1 MKNKRMRYISIT
13 AAILL
18 VFVLLMLLFSN
29 RSGDFSAM
37 EAQDGVLDATS
48 ADFSSAVYEIDGE
61 WTFYP
66 EVLGSGAELDAA
78 QPGER
83 DESIPYGSYRLKIHA
98 QPKQYLTLGGYSFD
112 YSTRVLVNGSEVLEI
127 GKVGASAAES
137 EPRIDY
143 MLIPIYTGEDGTVEV
158 VCQYANFVHREGGGL
173 TQMHLSTAEN
183 IDRMRRSRNLYSL
196 VLGGSLCLFGMYF
209 LLFAVFQGEIKYV
222 FLAVICALLGL
233 RDQNFYVLHLLP
245 ANYNWAVAYRFL
257 VLMITLQPCF
267 LLLLLQSLYEK
278 LAKPIV
284 VRCYAVLYA
293 VLAAAHFILPTQ
305 DIAPLSRIGYYL
317 SMPFF
322 LYLVVQLIRRFWRIR
337 RLEWDDVLVLLGY
350 LLLFGSNVYEAVFGR
365 IVMTITRHGAAPPY
379 LLVFVF
385 LIAGAIS
392 LKINRREQELSESRR
407 QREVLTQLNRLKSE
421 FLHQMAHE
429 LKTPLTVMSGY
440 AQLTDWQLGTGAVS
454 ADAHEHM
461 QTISSEAQRLSALV
475 SRLIDLANGG
485 SPDIEMGVID
495 AAQLLSGAVD
505 VCRPMLEK
513 KHNRLESDS
522 GEGITLWGNTEMLL
536 QVLINL
542 TVNANRHTENG
553 VIAYRIADEG
563 EWVCLRVSDTGSGI
577 APDLLPH
584 IFEKGCSG
592 DGGSGIGLTI
602 CADAMKM
609 HHGLLEVEHT
619 DADGTVFRLELPKKP
634 LKTQGE
640 NDCGR

>member
-1 MKNKRMRYISIT
+1 
-13 AAILL
+13 
-18 VFVLLMLLFSN
+18 
-29 RSGDFSAM
+29 M
-37 EAQDGVLDATS
+37 EAQNGVLDATS

-61 WTFYP
+61 WAFYP
-66 EVLGSGAELDAA
+66 EVLGSGAELNTA

-83 DESIPYGSYRLKIHA
+83 NESIPYGSYRLQIHA

-183 IDRMRRSRNLYSL
+183 IDRMRRSQNLYSL

-209 LLFAVFQGEIKYV
+209 LLFAVFRGESKYV

-284 VRCYAVLYA
+284 VRCYAALYA

-305 DIAPLSRIGYYL
+305 DIAPLSKIGYYL
-317 SMPFF
+317 SIPFF

-337 RLEWDDVLVLLGY
+337 RFEWDDMLVLLGY

-365 IVMTITRHGAAPPY
+365 IVTTITRHGAAAVQRGGCVPSDAGKEAQPAGKRQWRGHY
-379 LLVFVF
+379 ALGQSGNAA
-385 LIAGAIS
+385 AGAHQPDGQCQS
-392 LKINRREQELSESRR
+392 LHGERRDRLPHCGRGRAGVPARERHR
-407 QREVLTQLNRLKSE
+407 QRHCAR
-421 FLHQMAHE
+421 
-429 LKTPLTVMSGY
+429 P
-440 AQLTDWQLGTGAVS
+440 
-454 ADAHEHM
+454 
-461 QTISSEAQRLSALV
+461 
-475 SRLIDLANGG
+475 
-485 SPDIEMGVID
+485 
-495 AAQLLSGAVD
+495 AA
-505 VCRPMLEK
+505 
-513 KHNRLESDS
+513 
-522 GEGITLWGNTEMLL
+522 
-536 QVLINL
+536 
-542 TVNANRHTENG
+542 
-553 VIAYRIADEG
+553 AY
-563 EWVCLRVSDTGSGI
+563 L
-577 APDLLPH
+577 
-584 IFEKGCSG
+584 
-592 DGGSGIGLTI
+592 
-602 CADAMKM
+602 
-609 HHGLLEVEHT
+609 
-619 DADGTVFRLELPKKP
+619 
-634 LKTQGE
+634 
-640 NDCGR
+640 

>member
-37 EAQDGVLDATS
+37 EAQNGVLDATS

-66 EVLGSGAELDAA
+66 EVRGSGAELDSP

-127 GKVGASAAES
+127 GKVGVSAAES

-222 FLAVICALLGL
+222 FLAVICVLLGL

-305 DIAPLSRIGYYL
+305 DIAPLSKIGYYL
-317 SMPFF
+317 SIPFF
-322 LYLVVQLIRRFWRIR
+322 LYLVVQLMRRFWRIR
-337 RLEWDDVLVLLGY
+337 RFERDDVLVLLGY
-350 LLLFGSNVYEAVFGR
+350 LLLYGYDV
-365 IVMTITRHGAAPPY
+365 
-379 LLVFVF
+379 
-385 LIAGAIS
+385 
-392 LKINRREQELSESRR
+392 
-407 QREVLTQLNRLKSE
+407 
-421 FLHQMAHE
+421 
-429 LKTPLTVMSGY
+429 SGH
-440 AQLTDWQLGTGAVS
+440 A
-454 ADAHEHM
+454 
-461 QTISSEAQRLSALV
+461 
-475 SRLIDLANGG
+475 
-485 SPDIEMGVID
+485 
-495 AAQLLSGAVD
+495 
-505 VCRPMLEK
+505 K
-513 KHNRLESDS
+513 
-522 GEGITLWGNTEMLL
+522 
-536 QVLINL
+536 
-542 TVNANRHTENG
+542 
-553 VIAYRIADEG
+553 
-563 EWVCLRVSDTGSGI
+563 
-577 APDLLPH
+577 
-584 IFEKGCSG
+584 
-592 DGGSGIGLTI
+592 
-602 CADAMKM
+602 
-609 HHGLLEVEHT
+609 
-619 DADGTVFRLELPKKP
+619 
-634 LKTQGE
+634 
-640 NDCGR
+640 

>member
-61 WTFYP
+61 WAFYP

-222 FLAVICALLGL
+222 FLAAICVLLGL

-317 SMPFF
+317 SMPFL

-337 RLEWDDVLVLLGY
+337 RFEWDDVLVLLGY
-350 LLLFGSNVYEAVFGR
+350 LLLLGSNVYEAVFGR
-365 IVMTITRHGAAPPY
+365 IVTTITRHGAARGSAAVSAGVRVPDCGSHQPEDQPP
-379 LLVFVF
+379 
-385 LIAGAIS
+385 
-392 LKINRREQELSESRR
+392 
-407 QREVLTQLNRLKSE
+407 
-421 FLHQMAHE
+421 
-429 LKTPLTVMSGY
+429 
-440 AQLTDWQLGTGAVS
+440 GTGAVREPPS
-454 ADAHEHM
+454 ARGADPAQPAEKR
-461 QTISSEAQRLSALV
+461 ISA
-475 SRLIDLANGG
+475 
-485 SPDIEMGVID
+485 PD
-495 AAQLLSGAVD
+495 GA
-505 VCRPMLEK
+505 R
-513 KHNRLESDS
+513 
-522 GEGITLWGNTEMLL
+522 
-536 QVLINL
+536 
-542 TVNANRHTENG
+542 TENTAHG
-553 VIAYRIADEG
+553 HERLRAADRLAA
-563 EWVCLRVSDTGSGI
+563 WHRSGQ
-577 APDLLPH
+577 
-584 IFEKGCSG
+584 
-592 DGGSGIGLTI
+592 
-602 CADAMKM
+602 
-609 HHGLLEVEHT
+609 
-619 DADGTVFRLELPKKP
+619 R
-634 LKTQGE
+634 
-640 NDCGR
+640 GRA

>member
-66 EVLGSGAELDAA
+66 EVLGSGAELNTA

-83 DESIPYGSYRLKIHA
+83 NESIPYGSYRLKIHA

-222 FLAVICALLGL
+222 FLAVICVLLGL

-284 VRCYAVLYA
+284 VRCYAALYA
-293 VLAAAHFILPTQ
+293 MLAAAHFILPTQ
-305 DIAPLSRIGYYL
+305 DIAPLSKIGYYL

-337 RLEWDDVLVLLGY
+337 RFERDDVLVLLGY

-365 IVMTITRHGAAPPY
+365 IVTTITRHGAAPPY

-429 LKTPLTVMSGY
+429 
-440 AQLTDWQLGTGAVS
+440 
-454 ADAHEHM
+454 HM

-495 AAQLLSGAVD
+495 AAQLLSGAAD

-522 GEGITLWGNTEMLL
+522 GDGIVPWGNPEMLL

-553 VIAYRIADEG
+553 VIAYRITDEG
-563 EWVCLRVSDTGSGI
+563 ERVCLRVSDTGSGI

-602 CADAMKM
+602 CADAMKI
-609 HHGLLEVEHT
+609 HHGSLEVEHT

>member
-143 MLIPIYTGEDGTVEV
+143 MLIPIYTGEDGAVEV

-183 IDRMRRSRNLYSL
+183 IDRMRRSQNLYSL

-245 ANYNWAVAYRFL
+245 ANYNWAVPYRFL

-350 LLLFGSNVYEAVFGR
+350 LLLLGSNVYEAVFGR
-365 IVMTITRHGAAPPY
+365 IVTTITRYGAAPPY

-454 ADAHEHM
+454 ADAHEHL

-485 SPDIEMGVID
+485 SPDIEMGVIG

-563 EWVCLRVSDTGSGI
+563 ERVCLRVSDT
-577 APDLLPH
+577 
-584 IFEKGCSG
+584 
-592 DGGSGIGLTI
+592 GSGIGLTI

-619 DADGTVFRLELPKKP
+619 DTDGTVFRLELPKKP

>member
-1 MKNKRMRYISIT
+1 M
-13 AAILL
+13 
-18 VFVLLMLLFSN
+18 
-29 RSGDFSAM
+29 
-37 EAQDGVLDATS
+37 
-48 ADFSSAVYEIDGE
+48 
-61 WTFYP
+61 
-66 EVLGSGAELDAA
+66 
-78 QPGER
+78 
-83 DESIPYGSYRLKIHA
+83 
-98 QPKQYLTLGGYSFD
+98 
-112 YSTRVLVNGSEVLEI
+112 
-127 GKVGASAAES
+127 
-137 EPRIDY
+137 
-143 MLIPIYTGEDGTVEV
+143 
-158 VCQYANFVHREGGGL
+158 
-173 TQMHLSTAEN
+173 
-183 IDRMRRSRNLYSL
+183 
-196 VLGGSLCLFGMYF
+196 
-209 LLFAVFQGEIKYV
+209 
-222 FLAVICALLGL
+222 
-233 RDQNFYVLHLLP
+233 
-245 ANYNWAVAYRFL
+245 
-257 VLMITLQPCF
+257 
-267 LLLLLQSLYEK
+267 
-278 LAKPIV
+278 
-284 VRCYAVLYA
+284 
-293 VLAAAHFILPTQ
+293 
-305 DIAPLSRIGYYL
+305 
-317 SMPFF
+317 
-322 LYLVVQLIRRFWRIR
+322 
-337 RLEWDDVLVLLGY
+337 LVLLGY

-563 EWVCLRVSDTGSGI
+563 ERVCLRVSDTGSGI

-602 CADAMKM
+602 CADAMKI

>member
-61 WTFYP
+61 WAFYP
-66 EVLGSGAELDAA
+66 EVLGSGAELNTA

-83 DESIPYGSYRLKIHA
+83 NESIPYGSYRLQIHA

-183 IDRMRRSRNLYSL
+183 IDRMRRSQNLYSL

-209 LLFAVFQGEIKYV
+209 LLFAVFRGESKYV

-245 ANYNWAVAYRFL
+245 ASYNWAVAYRFL

-284 VRCYAVLYA
+284 VRCYAALYA

-305 DIAPLSRIGYYL
+305 DIAPLSKIGYYL
-317 SMPFF
+317 SMPLF

-337 RLEWDDVLVLLGY
+337 RFEWDDVLVLLGY

-365 IVMTITRHGAAPPY
+365 IVTTITRHGAAPPY

-407 QREVLTQLNRLKSE
+407 QREVLTQ
-421 FLHQMAHE
+421 
-429 LKTPLTVMSGY
+429 
-440 AQLTDWQLGTGAVS
+440 
-454 ADAHEHM
+454 
-461 QTISSEAQRLSALV
+461 
-475 SRLIDLANGG
+475 
-485 SPDIEMGVID
+485 
-495 AAQLLSGAVD
+495 
-505 VCRPMLEK
+505 
-513 KHNRLESDS
+513 HNRLESDS
-522 GEGITLWGNTEMLL
+522 GDGIALWGNPEMLL

-542 TVNANRHTENG
+542 TVNANRYTENG

-563 EWVCLRVSDTGSGI
+563 ERVCLRVSDTGSGI

-602 CADAMKM
+602 CADAMRI
-609 HHGLLEVEHT
+609 HHGSLKVEHT

>member
-143 MLIPIYTGEDGTVEV
+143 MLIPIYTGEDGEVEV

-209 LLFAVFQGEIKYV
+209 LLFGVFQGEIKYV

-245 ANYNWAVAYRFL
+245 ANYNWAVPYRFL

-350 LLLFGSNVYEAVFGR
+350 LLLLGSNVYEAVFGR
-365 IVMTITRHGAAPPY
+365 IVTTITRHGAAPPY

-429 LKTPLTVMSGY
+429 LKTPL
-440 AQLTDWQLGTGAVS
+440 
-454 ADAHEHM
+454 
-461 QTISSEAQRLSALV
+461 
-475 SRLIDLANGG
+475 
-485 SPDIEMGVID
+485 
-495 AAQLLSGAVD
+495 
-505 VCRPMLEK
+505 LEK
-513 KHNRLESDS
+513 KHNRMESDS

-602 CADAMKM
+602 CADAMKI
-609 HHGLLEVEHT
+609 HHGLLKVEHT

>member
-112 YSTRVLVNGSEVLEI
+112 YSTRVLVNGSKVLEI

-143 MLIPIYTGEDGTVEV
+143 MLIPIYTGEDGEVEV

-284 VRCYAVLYA
+284 CAVLCGA
-293 VLAAAHFILPTQ
+293 VCAGGGAFYPADAGYRTAEQ
-305 DIAPLSRIGYYL
+305 DRVLSL
-317 SMPFF
+317 DAVF

-337 RLEWDDVLVLLGY
+337 RLSGTTCSFCSGY
-350 LLLFGSNVYEAVFGR
+350 LLLLGSECIRGGIRPYRDDHYAPRSGTAVSAGVR
-365 IVMTITRHGAAPPY
+365 IPDRGSHQFEDQPP
-379 LLVFVF
+379 
-385 LIAGAIS
+385 
-392 LKINRREQELSESRR
+392 
-407 QREVLTQLNRLKSE
+407 
-421 FLHQMAHE
+421 
-429 LKTPLTVMSGY
+429 
-440 AQLTDWQLGTGAVS
+440 GTGAVRAAVS
-454 ADAHEHM
+454 A
-461 QTISSEAQRLSALV
+461 R
-475 SRLIDLANGG
+475 
-485 SPDIEMGVID
+485 
-495 AAQLLSGAVD
+495 
-505 VCRPMLEK
+505 C
-513 KHNRLESDS
+513 
-522 GEGITLWGNTEMLL
+522 
-536 QVLINL
+536 
-542 TVNANRHTENG
+542 
-553 VIAYRIADEG
+553 
-563 EWVCLRVSDTGSGI
+563 
-577 APDLLPH
+577 
-584 IFEKGCSG
+584 
-592 DGGSGIGLTI
+592 
-602 CADAMKM
+602 
-609 HHGLLEVEHT
+609 
-619 DADGTVFRLELPKKP
+619 
-634 LKTQGE
+634 
-640 NDCGR
+640 

>member
-1 MKNKRMRYISIT
+1 MERKGIIAAGNMLVDHVHQIGQWPERGWLVEIVHSERATGGAPLNVLLTLAKMHAGLPLQAVGLIGEDNDGDYIT
-13 AAILL
+13 AMLDQYHINRQLVQRTSSASTSMTQVMTDAEGQRTFFHSPGANRLL
-18 VFVLLMLLFSN
+18 DLPAF
-29 RSGDFSAM
+29 
-37 EAQDGVLDATS
+37 EPLDA
-48 ADFSSAVYEIDGE
+48 
-61 WTFYP
+61 P
-66 EVLGSGAELDAA
+66 
-78 QPGER
+78 
-83 DESIPYGSYRLKIHA
+83 LKIFH
-98 QPKQYLTLGGYSFD
+98 
-112 YSTRVLVNGSEVLEI
+112 
-127 GKVGASAAES
+127 
-137 EPRIDY
+137 
-143 MLIPIYTGEDGTVEV
+143 
-158 VCQYANFVHREGGGL
+158 
-173 TQMHLSTAEN
+173 
-183 IDRMRRSRNLYSL
+183 
-196 VLGGSLCLFGMYF
+196 
-209 LLFAVFQGEIKYV
+209 
-222 FLAVICALLGL
+222 
-233 RDQNFYVLHLLP
+233 
-245 ANYNWAVAYRFL
+245 
-257 VLMITLQPCF
+257 
-267 LLLLLQSLYEK
+267 
-278 LAKPIV
+278 
-284 VRCYAVLYA
+284 
-293 VLAAAHFILPTQ
+293 
-305 DIAPLSRIGYYL
+305 
-317 SMPFF
+317 
-322 LYLVVQLIRRFWRIR
+322 
-337 RLEWDDVLVLLGY
+337 LGY
-350 LLLFGSNVYEAVFGR
+350 LLLLGSNVYEAVFGR
-365 IVMTITRHGAAPPY
+365 IVTTITRHGAAPPY

-440 AQLTDWQLGTGAVS
+440 AQLTDWQLSTGAVS

-485 SPDIEMGVID
+485 SPDIEMGVIG

-522 GEGITLWGNTEMLL
+522 GEGITLWGNPEMLL

-602 CADAMKM
+602 CADAMKI

-619 DADGTVFRLELPKKP
+619 DTDGTVFRLELPKKP

>member
-61 WTFYP
+61 WMFYP

-143 MLIPIYTGEDGTVEV
+143 I
-158 VCQYANFVHREGGGL
+158 
-173 TQMHLSTAEN
+173 
-183 IDRMRRSRNLYSL
+183 
-196 VLGGSLCLFGMYF
+196 
-209 LLFAVFQGEIKYV
+209 
-222 FLAVICALLGL
+222 
-233 RDQNFYVLHLLP
+233 YVLHLLP

-284 VRCYAVLYA
+284 VRCYTALYA

-337 RLEWDDVLVLLGY
+337 RFERDDVLVLLGY

-365 IVMTITRHGAAPPY
+365 IVTTITRHGAAPPY

-440 AQLTDWQLGTGAVS
+440 AQLTDWQLSTGAVS

-522 GEGITLWGNTEMLL
+522 GEGIALWGNTEMLL

-563 EWVCLRVSDTGSGI
+563 ERVCLRVSDTGSGI

-602 CADAMKM
+602 CADAMKI

>member
-1 MKNKRMRYISIT
+1 MKCHNCGREI
-13 AAILL
+13 
-18 VFVLLMLLFSN
+18 
-29 RSGDFSAM
+29 GDFTAFCTYCGVSTGNQPAESSQITDPGKTDEPAETLPGYSEPFEQTGR
-37 EAQDGVLDATS
+37 EAPPPLYNVNRQENPQIDLIPEHNRTQTTFVPDYEDEYMNGTSWPEISRMGHIIGVNGRFCT
-48 ADFSSAVYEIDGE
+48 IK
-61 WTFYP
+61 W
-66 EVLGSGAELDAA
+66 
-78 QPGER
+78 
-83 DESIPYGSYRLKIHA
+83 LKI
-98 QPKQYLTLGGYSFD
+98 
-112 YSTRVLVNGSEVLEI
+112 N
-127 GKVGASAAES
+127 
-137 EPRIDY
+137 
-143 MLIPIYTGEDGTVEV
+143 
-158 VCQYANFVHREGGGL
+158 
-173 TQMHLSTAEN
+173 
-183 IDRMRRSRNLYSL
+183 
-196 VLGGSLCLFGMYF
+196 MYF

-337 RLEWDDVLVLLGY
+337 RLERDDVLVLLGY

-365 IVMTITRHGAAPPY
+365 IVTTITRHGAAPPY

-440 AQLTDWQLGTGAVS
+440 AQLTDWQLSTGAVS
-454 ADAHEHM
+454 ADAHEHL

-495 AAQLLSGAVD
+495 AAQLLSGAAD

-553 VIAYRIADEG
+553 VIAYRITDEG
-563 EWVCLRVSDTGSGI
+563 ERVCLRVSDTGSGI

-602 CADAMKM
+602 CADAMKI